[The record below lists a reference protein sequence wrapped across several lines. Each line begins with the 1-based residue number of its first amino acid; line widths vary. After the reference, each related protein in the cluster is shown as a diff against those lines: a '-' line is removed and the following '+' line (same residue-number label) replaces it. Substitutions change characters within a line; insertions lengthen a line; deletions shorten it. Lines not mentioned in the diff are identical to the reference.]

1 MINADIYTLKHKD
14 IDVIYFWKN
23 NSEILNAA
31 IIKVAIKYLPLSL
44 KRIIYN
50 TDEFVEQPE
59 DKDFFILNGEGIFL
73 LDNWLSDREIPL
85 SRDNYNAYIKKELTA
100 RQWMFE
106 NYAMSFTDCY
116 WIEKENNEINWNL
129 ILR

>member
-44 KRIIYN
+44 KRIIHN

-59 DKDFFILNGEGIFL
+59 DKDFF
-73 LDNWLSDREIPL
+73 S
-85 SRDNYNAYIKKELTA
+85 
-100 RQWMFE
+100 
-106 NYAMSFTDCY
+106 
-116 WIEKENNEINWNL
+116 
-129 ILR
+129 